1 MILGTLILLKE
12 MLCVLS
18 QASGG
23 HNCTVEKMQGYLQ
36 LKEKKNGS
44 FALII
49 ALASVSSAFVSL
61 RNKVRLGWP

>member
-23 HNCTVEKMQGYLQ
+23 HNCTVEKMEGYLQ
-36 LKEKKNGS
+36 LKGKQ
-44 FALII
+44 I
-49 ALASVSSAFVSL
+49 
-61 RNKVRLGWP
+61 